1 MQPVFGVIQQID
13 EVSVIA
19 FKQMDIYIH
28 GGNVEKSPQRR
39 SRPFAVLTYWEYAS
53 RVERAAAFPLT
64 LPRTGRKF
72 LNIPPQ

>member
-28 GGNVEKSPQRR
+28 GGNVEKSRQPSLKLRLTSQRFHACR
-39 SRPFAVLTYWEYAS
+39 AYFAEVSYE
-53 RVERAAAFPLT
+53 
-64 LPRTGRKF
+64 G
-72 LNIPPQ
+72 

>member
-28 GGNVEKSPQRR
+28 GGNVEKSRQPSLKLRLTSQRFHACR
-39 SRPFAVLTYWEYAS
+39 SGFA
-53 RVERAAAFPLT
+53 
-64 LPRTGRKF
+64 
-72 LNIPPQ
+72 